1 MGRYVGRKTF
11 DVLNQMLDGALDGTF
26 TESDYDE
33 SELSKLE
40 AKWMHFL
47 SASALGRETI
57 EKEKQSIQELVSD
70 ISHQVKTPIANL
82 LLYGEIL
89 QERLNGEEK
98 EMAEHLL
105 KETRRLEFL
114 IQSLVKMSRLE
125 TDTIQL
131 LPRVQPLMPLL
142 EGVLERGEKKRRE
155 KNIQIQKSGWEQAQE
170 ACFDQ
175 KWTEE
180 AVYNILDNALKYT
193 GKNTRITIRVEVYE
207 LFVRIRIQDE
217 GPGVKE
223 DEAPLLFKRFYR
235 SPRFCEQEGVGLGLY
250 LAREILRKEGGY
262 IKVASPKEGGCEFS
276 VYLKRRSVQ

>member
-1 MGRYVGRKTF
+1 MRWNCRSECQRGRKRTK
-11 DVLNQMLDGALDGTF
+11 
-26 TESDYDE
+26 SDE
-33 SELSKLE
+33 QEKKKQNLLSVRYF
-40 AKWMHFL
+40 AAD
-47 SASALGRETI
+47 SASGG
-57 EKEKQSIQELVSD
+57 SS
-70 ISHQVKTPIANL
+70 
-82 LLYGEIL
+82 
-89 QERLNGEEK
+89 
-98 EMAEHLL
+98 
-105 KETRRLEFL
+105 
-114 IQSLVKMSRLE
+114 
-125 TDTIQL
+125 
-131 LPRVQPLMPLL
+131 
-142 EGVLERGEKKRRE
+142 EGVCDDNADRTLSEHAVGWRKKRRE
-155 KNIQIQKSGWEQAQE
+155 RNIQIQKSGWEQAQE

-193 GKNTRITIRVEVYE
+193 GENTQITIRVEVYE

-276 VYLKRRSVQ
+276 VYLKRS

>member
-11 DVLNQMLDGALDGTF
+11 DVLNQMLDGAIDGTF

-40 AKWMHFL
+40 AKWLHFL

-57 EKEKQSIQELVSD
+57 EKEKQSVQELVSD

-89 QERLNGEEK
+89 QERLDGEEK
-98 EMAEHLL
+98 EMAGHLL

-114 IQSLVKMSRLE
+114 LQSLVKMSRLE
-125 TDTIQL
+125 TNTIQL
-131 LPRVQPLMPLL
+131 LPKVQPLMPLL
-142 EGVLERGEKKRRE
+142 ESVLERGGKKRKER
-155 KNIQIQKSGWEQAQE
+155 NIQIQKCGWEQAQAQE
-170 ACFDQ
+170 ACFDK

-193 GKNTRITIRVEVYE
+193 GENTQITIRVDVYE
-207 LFVRIRIQDE
+207 LFVRIQIRDE
-217 GPGVKE
+217 GPGVAE
-223 DEAPLLFKRFYR
+223 EEAPLLFKRFYR

-276 VYLKRRSVQ
+276 VYLKRR